1 MNSEDPRMG
10 VPSASSMARLMACPG
25 SWWLSK
31 DLPDSSGEDAAS
43 GTRIHKWLE
52 TYDPADWEALSMAEQ
67 DTANAILFQR
77 IKLMAS
83 YGNITVELLVK
94 EMRFYLMSG
103 GECFGNDLVSESIY
117 GKPIFSGQADLIYY
131 FDGNKCLIIDY
142 KTGRNE
148 PAAAEINEQLM
159 ALAALVSTYL
169 IYEFEIHVAIITP
182 NGYTIAKYDKESQ
195 EYAKKTLGRVLGA
208 IKLCD
213 KNPIRQTKAGNH
225 CHYCKYMAQ
234 CPTYAESINDET
246 ALLGIENLPEDN
258 KEARNKLFGRAMNLA
273 PDWIADALNNLHKL
287 KWYEDAIKSAARQFI
302 EQGTEIPGW
311 ELRATKG
318 KRTIIDPVAASE
330 VLAGHISQ
338 EALISCASISAAALT
353 DELRKSCG
361 LKQDGKNYVLSA
373 AKAKAMLAEIL
384 GDNMTAKE
392 GMTLRRLGE
401 ALEE

>member
-1 MNSEDPRMG
+1 MNNKDPRMG

-83 YGNITVELLVK
+83 YGEIQIESFVN
-94 EMRFYLMSG
+94 EMRLYLMSG
-103 GECFGNDLVSESIY
+103 GECLGDLFSETIY

-131 FDGNKCLIIDY
+131 FDKDKCLIIDY
-142 KTGRNE
+142 KTGRNK
-148 PAAAEINEQLM
+148 PTAAEINEQLM
-159 ALAALVSTYL
+159 ALAALVSAYL

-182 NGYTIAKYDKESQ
+182 NGYTVAKYDKESQ
-195 EYAKKTLGRVLGA
+195 ESAKAALDNTLKN
-208 IKLCD
+208 IKAS
-213 KNPIRQTKAGNH
+213 KSNPIKNTKSGNH

-258 KEARNKLFGRAMNLA
+258 QDARNQLFGRAIKLPVNR
-273 PDWIADALNNLHKL
+273 IAEALDGLHKI
-287 KWYEDAIKSAARQFI
+287 KWYEDAIKSAARQMI
-302 EQGTEIPGW
+302 QEGAEIPGW
-311 ELRATKG
+311 ELRPTKG
-318 KRTIIDPVAASE
+318 KRMILDPAAASE
-330 VLAGHISQ
+330 VLVGHISQ
-338 EALISCASISAAALT
+338 EALIACASISAAAVT
-353 DELRKSCG
+353 DELRKASG
-361 LKQDGKNYVLSA
+361 LKQDGKNYNLSA
-373 AKAKAMLAEIL
+373 AKARAMLAEIL
-384 GDNMTAKE
+384 GENMTAKE
-392 GMTLRRLGE
+392 TFTLKRKGDF
-401 ALEE
+401 LEE